1 MIVSVDGGQL
11 EWRTA
16 LFMSQDQLGIQ
27 ELLNGVDLHT
37 ANQERFG
44 LPSRLIAKTYLFRLL
59 YGGSAYSY
67 ANDPDFSTVSKSE
80 KYWQKIID
88 QTYEKYTGLAAW
100 HKKLVQT
107 AIETGQIT
115 TPSGRT
121 YVFNDPM
128 KERTKIL
135 NYPVQGF
142 GADIMMVVRIS
153 IARRLKALNKPNEI
167 KLINTVHD
175 SIMVDCED
183 NLLDT
188 VANVFYTSFVDL
200 PSNLSK
206 MFNINFNIPITC
218 EVSYGKSWGTEE
230 EWTPKN

>member
-11 EWRTA
+11 EWRCA
-16 LFMSQDQLGIQ
+16 LFLSQDKVGIQ
-27 ELLNGVDLHT
+27 ELLNGIDLHT

-80 KYWQKIID
+80 KYWQKVID
-88 QTYEKYTGLAAW
+88 ATYEKYTGLAAW

-153 IARRLKALNKPNEI
+153 IARRIKAINKPNDI
-167 KLINTVHD
+167 KLVNTIHD
-175 SIMVDCED
+175 SICVDCD
-183 NLLDT
+183 KKYLDLVGT
-188 VANVFYTSFVDL
+188 VFYNSFKDL
-200 PSNLSK
+200 PTNLSK
-206 MFNINFNIPITC
+206 MFNIDFNLPITC
-218 EVSYGKSWGTEE
+218 EVSYGPNLGTET
-230 EWTPKN
+230 EWKPR